1 MIKKLF
7 LLFTFFTFSV
17 NLNAQSVNFEK
28 YTLDN
33 GLDVILHKDNSAP
46 VITNSVM
53 YHIGAKDENPDKTG
67 FAHFKKQ

>member
-46 VITNSVM
+46 VITTSVM